1 MNNDWVLGKTNID
14 LPTIE
19 PEVDNPL
26 VGDIELDKEEENDEP
41 GSYVHLFDLPSEPTS
56 LPELPKRP
64 ATPPVQKDN
73 PRQTANVKEWAD
85 KEDLAPLN
93 RFMNWNKKHPK
104 GQDAPMRS
112 ENKMISFER
121 KNNKS
126 L

>member
-26 VGDIELDKEEENDEP
+26 VGDIELDKAEGNDEP
-41 GSYVHLFDLPSEPTS
+41 GSYINLFDLPSEPPS
-56 LPELPKRP
+56 LPKLPKRP
-64 ATPPVQKDN
+64 KTPPVQKDN
-73 PRQTANVKEWAD
+73 NPRKTADVKDWVID
-85 KEDLAPLN
+85 NEDLDPLN

-104 GQDAPMRS
+104 GQDAPMRR

-121 KNNKS
+121 KNNK
-126 L
+126 